1 MKLPIVWICKARVWM
16 AFMTFFMYHFY
27 ALTLAMGWLLRCLLS
42 NLMVSS
48 SMRLLP
54 SRVTVY
60 HVGNCSSWFPLL
72 GMMLLRTCGCL
83 YLSCLML
90 RSCCQLTVGSMGFD
104 RLATTWGALDL
115 TLSDTAAV
123 QGAQSTL
130 GLLGLITPLWLS
142 VF

>member
-1 MKLPIVWICKARVWM
+1 
-16 AFMTFFMYHFY
+16 
-27 ALTLAMGWLLRCLLS
+27 
-42 NLMVSS
+42 
-48 SMRLLP
+48 MRLLP

-60 HVGNCSSWFPLL
+60 RVGNCSSWFPLL

-104 RLATTWGALDL
+104 RLDTTWGALDL

>member
-1 MKLPIVWICKARVWM
+1 M
-16 AFMTFFMYHFY
+16 
-27 ALTLAMGWLLRCLLS
+27 
-42 NLMVSS
+42 
-48 SMRLLP
+48 
-54 SRVTVY
+54 VTVY
-60 HVGNCSSWFPLL
+60 YVGNCSSWFPLL

-90 RSCCQLTVGSMGFD
+90 RSCCQPTVGSMGFD

-130 GLLGLITPLWLS
+130 GLLGLITPLCLS

>member
-1 MKLPIVWICKARVWM
+1 
-16 AFMTFFMYHFY
+16 
-27 ALTLAMGWLLRCLLS
+27 
-42 NLMVSS
+42 
-48 SMRLLP
+48 MRLPP

-60 HVGNCSSWFPLL
+60 RMGNCSSWFPLL

-83 YLSCLML
+83 YLSCHML
-90 RSCCQLTVGSMGFD
+90 RSCCQLTAGSMGFD
-104 RLATTWGALDL
+104 GLDSTWGAWDL